1 MLYQE
6 TQVKI
11 GFFLVLLTFTEFLKV
26 VVINIWI
33 QASLKLRFFEMVFY
47 DIIIP
52 AHDITNKILTRNSNY
67 VADVVIW

>member
-11 GFFLVLLTFTEFLKV
+11 GVFLVLLTFTEFLKV

-33 QASLKLRFFEMVFY
+33 QASLKLGFFEMVFY

-52 AHDITNKILTRNSNY
+52 AHGITNKILTRNSNY
-67 VADVVIW
+67 VADAVI